1 MSLDVALQSVAFYVL
16 SCSTCAKINH
26 RRKAKVQ
33 AKKERA
39 EKHELETEQPGLY
52 RHPSPFSTNPYW
64 TEEIMMGPGPPKQKD
79 KSGSKNASQR
89 ALNTAGQG
97 SSYAGS
103 SAMSSEPPSSP
114 TADTEGSRLSGDG
127 WNRKRYQREDEALWG
142 HDVPGPGQRI
152 MDAIAKAG
160 SQAGRLLEGRLS
172 KGGSGK
178 EEENPGTYYL
188 ARNPPVNDLHPPV
201 VSTAPSSRDETRW
214 MLQPPPPAKIM
225 EGKERVNRSRA
236 GSDLSRKG
244 GEGTPLSRQ
253 VTERLVDAK
262 LQRGETP
269 TFLEVRSSTSR
280 AESRSKTPTS
290 TRPKAQGD
298 GGSRSSSLGSS
309 GSEVPRRKRIPPP
322 ISVSTSAR
330 SSRDTVEH
338 VLIPSTPP
346 MTASIKIEQPS
357 RPVLTTILSSSNAV
371 PQTVDERNKFPALRE
386 LSAPFTNSANTR
398 SPSPSHRLPP
408 NANAMPASIPSVDTN
423 FPGLATFKFPAPI
436 ATENTDPVDPTT

>member
-1 MSLDVALQSVAFYVL
+1 
-16 SCSTCAKINH
+16 
-26 RRKAKVQ
+26 
-33 AKKERA
+33 
-39 EKHELETEQPGLY
+39 
-52 RHPSPFSTNPYW
+52 
-64 TEEIMMGPGPPKQKD
+64 MGPGPPKQKD
-79 KSGSKNASQR
+79 KNGSKNASQR

-114 TADTEGSRLSGDG
+114 TAGTEGSRISGDG

-160 SQAGRLLEGRLS
+160 SSAGRLLEGRLS
-172 KGGSGK
+172 KSGPGK

-236 GSDLSRKG
+236 GSDLSRR
-244 GEGTPLSRQ
+244 EGTPLSRQ

-280 AESRSKTPTS
+280 AESRSKTPVS
-290 TRPKAQGD
+290 SRPKAQGD
-298 GGSRSSSLGSS
+298 GGSRSSSLESS
-309 GSEVPRRKRIPPP
+309 SSEVPRRKRKPPP
-322 ISVSTSAR
+322 LSVSTSAR

-338 VLIPSTPP
+338 EPIPSTPP
-346 MTASIKIEQPS
+346 TASSNTELPI
-357 RPVLTTILSSSNAV
+357 RPVLTTILSSSNVV
-371 PQTVDERNKFPALRE
+371 PHSVDQRNSFPALRE
-386 LSAPFTNSANTR
+386 LSAPSTNNANNR
-398 SPSPSHRLPP
+398 PPLPSHRLPP
-408 NANAMPASIPSVDTN
+408 NANAMPASIPSVETK
-423 FPGLATFKFPAPI
+423 FPGLSGYKFPSQNT
-436 ATENTDPVDPTT
+436 TENADPVEPTS

>member
-1 MSLDVALQSVAFYVL
+1 
-16 SCSTCAKINH
+16 
-26 RRKAKVQ
+26 
-33 AKKERA
+33 
-39 EKHELETEQPGLY
+39 
-52 RHPSPFSTNPYW
+52 
-64 TEEIMMGPGPPKQKD
+64 MGPGPPKQKD
-79 KSGSKNASQR
+79 KNGSKNASQR

-114 TADTEGSRLSGDG
+114 TAGTEGSRISGDG

-160 SQAGRLLEGRLS
+160 SSAGRLLEGRLS
-172 KGGSGK
+172 KSGPGK
-178 EEENPGTYYL
+178 EEEAPGTYYL

-236 GSDLSRKG
+236 GSDLSRR
-244 GEGTPLSRQ
+244 EGTPLSRQ

-280 AESRSKTPTS
+280 AESRSKTPIS

-298 GGSRSSSLGSS
+298 GGSKSSSVESS
-309 GSEVPRRKRIPPP
+309 GSELPRRKRKPPP
-322 ISVSTSAR
+322 LSISTSAR

-338 VLIPSTPP
+338 EPIPSTPP
-346 MTASIKIEQPS
+346 TASSKTEQPI
-357 RPVLTTILSSSNAV
+357 RPFLTTILSSSKV
-371 PQTVDERNKFPALRE
+371 VSRSVDHGNSFPALRE
-386 LSAPFTNSANTR
+386 LPTPSTNNTSNR
-398 SPSPSHRLPP
+398 PPSPSHRLPP
-408 NANAMPASIPSVDTN
+408 NANAMPASIPSVETK
-423 FPGLATFKFPAPI
+423 FPGLSGLKFPPPNAR
-436 ATENTDPVDPTT
+436 ENADPVKTMS

>member
-1 MSLDVALQSVAFYVL
+1 
-16 SCSTCAKINH
+16 
-26 RRKAKVQ
+26 
-33 AKKERA
+33 
-39 EKHELETEQPGLY
+39 
-52 RHPSPFSTNPYW
+52 
-64 TEEIMMGPGPPKQKD
+64 
-79 KSGSKNASQR
+79 
-89 ALNTAGQG
+89 
-97 SSYAGS
+97 
-103 SAMSSEPPSSP
+103 MSSEPPSSP
-114 TADTEGSRLSGDG
+114 TAGTEGSRLSGDG

-236 GSDLSRKG
+236 GSDLSRRG

-290 TRPKAQGD
+290 IRPRAQGD

-309 GSEVPRRKRIPPP
+309 GSEVPRRKRKPPP

-338 VLIPSTPP
+338 VPIPSPP
-346 MTASIKIEQPS
+346 PTASSIRTEQPS
-357 RPVLTTILSSSNAV
+357 RPVLTTIFSSSNV
-371 PQTVDERNKFPALRE
+371 VSHSVDEGDKFPALRE
-386 LSAPFTNSANTR
+386 LSAPSTNNVSTR

-408 NANAMPASIPSVDTN
+408 NANAMPASIPSVDTK
-423 FPGLATFKFPAPI
+423 FPGLSTYKFPSSQ
-436 ATENTDPVDPTT
+436 ATENADPVDTTT

>member
-26 RRKAKVQ
+26 RRKAKIQ

-79 KSGSKNASQR
+79 KNGSKNASQR

-114 TADTEGSRLSGDG
+114 IAGTEGSRISGDG

-160 SQAGRLLEGRLS
+160 SQAGRLLEGRLTKS
-172 KGGSGK
+172 GPGK
-178 EEENPGTYYL
+178 EEENPGTYYP

-225 EGKERVNRSRA
+225 EGKERVSRSRA

-244 GEGTPLSRQ
+244 VEGTPLSRQ

-269 TFLEVRSSTSR
+269 TFLEVRPSTSR
-280 AESRSKTPTS
+280 ADSRSKAPMS
-290 TRPKAQGD
+290 TRPRIQRD
-298 GGSRSSSLGSS
+298 IGSRSSSLESS
-309 GSEVPRRKRIPPP
+309 GSEVPRRKRKPPP

-330 SSRDTVEH
+330 SSRDTIEH
-338 VLIPSTPP
+338 IPVPSTPP
-346 MTASIKIEQPS
+346 TASPIRAEQPS
-357 RPVLTTILSSSNAV
+357 RPVLTTIVSSSNIV
-371 PQTVDERNKFPALRE
+371 SQSGDGGDGFSALRE
-386 LSAPFTNSANTR
+386 LSAPSTNNASAR
-398 SPSPSHRLPP
+398 SPSPSHRLPS
-408 NANAMPASIPSVDTN
+408 NTNAMPPSIPSVDTKA
-423 FPGLATFKFPAPI
+423 PSLSTYKFPSPN
-436 ATENTDPVDPTT
+436 ATENADFIDTSS